1 MPNKQHML
9 AKMAL
14 SKLVIK
20 TLDRTNLFFNKFMY
34 RINVTG
40 VPSVHRINKCTN
52 IQDYI
57 DHIDKLYADWEQ
69 SKERYPHGWYRTPQS
84 STELDLTRI
93 ENLIGL
99 MQKYN
104 DKSLITY
111 RCENSTVSVYTSDL
125 ALAKEFAD
133 TLSVGLL
140 TQVNPMPTGVMLF
153 KRSPPAKYR
162 AYMTNN
168 KVPPDFKENFVAY
181 LERTP
186 DVKPSSLFRNYF
198 VRRYTFLWEKYYV
211 DYDDEKN
218 LMMMMLMFPGM
229 IGKKFKLEKK

>member
-1 MPNKQHML
+1 ML
-9 AKMAL
+9 VTMAL

-20 TLDRTNLFFNKFMY
+20 TLDRPNLFFNKFVY

-40 VPSVHRINKCTN
+40 VPSVHRVHKCTN

-57 DHIDKLYADWEQ
+57 DHIDKLYKDWEQ
-69 SKERYPHGWYRTPQS
+69 SNQRYPNGWYRTPPNS
-84 STELDLTRI
+84 SEIDLLRI

-104 DKSLITY
+104 DKTIVKY
-111 RCENSTVSVYTSDL
+111 RNENNTVSVYTSDL
-125 ALAKEFAD
+125 DIAKEFAN
-133 TLSVGLL
+133 TLSIGLL
-140 TQVNPMPTGVMLF
+140 TQVNVMPTGIMLF
-153 KRSPPAKYR
+153 KRTPPAKYR
-162 AYMTNN
+162 AYATNR
-168 KVPPDFKENFVAY
+168 KMPPDFNESFVAY

-186 DVKPSSLFRNYF
+186 DVKPSGSFRNSF
-198 VRRYTFLWEKYYV
+198 TRRYTYLWDRYYV

-229 IGKKFKLEKK
+229 IGKKYKLERK

>member
-1 MPNKQHML
+1 M
-9 AKMAL
+9 MAL

-20 TLDRTNLFFNKFMY
+20 TLDRPNLFFNKFVY

-57 DHIDKLYADWEQ
+57 DYIDKLYADWEQ
-69 SKERYPHGWYRTPQS
+69 TKERYPHGWYRNPPS
-84 STELDLTRI
+84 SSEIDLIRV

-99 MQKYN
+99 MQKHN
-104 DKSLITY
+104 DKSLVTY
-111 RCENSTVSVYTSDL
+111 RSENNTVCVYTSDL
-125 ALAKEFAD
+125 ALAKKFAD

-153 KRSPPAKYR
+153 KREPPAKYR
-162 AYMTNN
+162 AYTTNN
-168 KVPPDFKENFVAY
+168 KMPLDFKESFVAY

-186 DVKPSSLFRNYF
+186 DVKPSSLFKNSF
-198 VRRYTFLWEKYYV
+198 TRRYNYLWDKYYV

-218 LMMMMLMFPGM
+218 LMMMMLMFPGL
-229 IGKKFKLEKK
+229 IGKKYKLEKK

>member
-1 MPNKQHML
+1 
-9 AKMAL
+9 MAL

-20 TLDRTNLFFNKFMY
+20 TVDRPNLFFNKFVY

-57 DHIDKLYADWEQ
+57 DYIDKLYADWESSNQ
-69 SKERYPHGWYRTPQS
+69 RYPNGWYRTPPS
-84 STELDLTRI
+84 SSDIDLIRV

-111 RCENSTVSVYTSDL
+111 RSENSTVSVYTSDL
-125 ALAKEFAD
+125 VLAKEFAD

-153 KRSPPAKYR
+153 KREPPAKYR
-162 AYMTNN
+162 AYATNN
-168 KVPPDFKENFVAY
+168 KMTPDFKESFVAY

-186 DVKPSSLFRNYF
+186 DVKPSSSFKNSF
-198 VRRYTFLWEKYYV
+198 TRRYNYLWDKYYV

-218 LMMMMLMFPGM
+218 LMMMMLMFPGL
-229 IGKKFKLEKK
+229 IGKKYKLEKK

>member
-1 MPNKQHML
+1 M
-9 AKMAL
+9 MAL

-20 TLDRTNLFFNKFMY
+20 TVDRPNLFFNKFVY

-57 DHIDKLYADWEQ
+57 DYIDKLYADWESSNQ
-69 SKERYPHGWYRTPQS
+69 RYPNGWYRTPPS
-84 STELDLTRI
+84 SSDIDLIRV

-111 RCENSTVSVYTSDL
+111 RSENSTVSVYTSDL
-125 ALAKEFAD
+125 VLAKEFAD
-133 TLSVGLL
+133 TLLVGLL

-153 KRSPPAKYR
+153 KREPPAKYR
-162 AYMTNN
+162 AYATNN
-168 KVPPDFKENFVAY
+168 KMTPDFKESFVAY

-186 DVKPSSLFRNYF
+186 DVKPSSSLMSYF
-198 VRRYTFLWEKYYV
+198 VGRNTWLWDRYYL

-229 IGKKFKLEKK
+229 IGKMYKLEKK

>member
-1 MPNKQHML
+1 M
-9 AKMAL
+9 MAL

-20 TLDRTNLFFNKFMY
+20 TVDRPNLFFNKFVY

-57 DHIDKLYADWEQ
+57 DYIDKLYADWESSNQ
-69 SKERYPHGWYRTPQS
+69 RYPNGWYRTPPS
-84 STELDLTRI
+84 SSDIDLIRV

-111 RCENSTVSVYTSDL
+111 RSENSTVSVYTSDL
-125 ALAKEFAD
+125 VLAKEFAD

-153 KRSPPAKYR
+153 KREPPAKYR
-162 AYMTNN
+162 AYATNN
-168 KVPPDFKENFVAY
+168 KMTPDFKESFVAY

-186 DVKPSSLFRNYF
+186 DVKPSSSLMSYF
-198 VRRYTFLWEKYYV
+198 VGRNTWLWDRYYL

-229 IGKKFKLEKK
+229 IGKMYKLEKK

>member
-1 MPNKQHML
+1 
-9 AKMAL
+9 MAL

-20 TLDRTNLFFNKFMY
+20 TVDRPNLFFNKFVY

-57 DHIDKLYADWEQ
+57 DYIDKLYADWESSNQ
-69 SKERYPHGWYRTPQS
+69 RYPNGWYRTPPS
-84 STELDLTRI
+84 SSDIDLIRV

-111 RCENSTVSVYTSDL
+111 RSENSTVSVYTSDL
-125 ALAKEFAD
+125 VLAKEFAD

-153 KRSPPAKYR
+153 KREPPAKYR
-162 AYMTNN
+162 AYATNN
-168 KVPPDFKENFVAY
+168 KMTPDFKESFVAY

-186 DVKPSSLFRNYF
+186 DVKPSSSLMSYF
-198 VRRYTFLWEKYYV
+198 VGRNTWLWDRYYL

-229 IGKKFKLEKK
+229 IGKMYKLEKK